1 MNKIK
6 KQQKK
11 NTHTPP
17 QKKTQNKQTIK
28 IKQNKTKKQTEIQP
42 SFLSH
47 EVGAGFCGLV
57 HVLVINQT
65 SKSVKSD

>member
-6 KQQKK
+6 KQQK
-11 NTHTPP
+11 THTDPP
-17 QKKTQNKQTIK
+17 KKPQNKQTIK